1 MNTHKQQQDLI
12 FIGLGSNLG
21 DRRYHLQNARE
32 QIETR
37 VGPIIRMSSIYES
50 APWGQSDQPWFYNQV
65 IAIQAVTGPHRVL
78 DQLFAIE
85 KEMGRVRD
93 ERYGPRIIDLDILL
107 FGRQIIADSILEIPH
122 PRIAV
127 RNFVLIPLMEIT
139 TDLTLPGTQKT
150 IEELYLENT
159 EELDVCLL
167 EEDQ

>member
-1 MNTHKQQQDLI
+1 MNSHKEQQDLI

-65 IAIQAVTGPHRVL
+65 IAIQAGTGPHHVL
-78 DQLFAIE
+78 EQLVAIE

-139 TDLTLPGTQKT
+139 TDLTLPGSQKT